1 MKFTVKVNGILSVFI
16 FFSGFNTQIHKT
28 ENDRDRSRLK
38 LQLQINTKAPFFC
51 SGRYQVE
58 GNKYVELDC
67 KKERSNVHGEPQ
79 SFQTIQSQPGLIY
92 LSEGHFP
99 GLNDLKSKPGIRH
112 GICQKFAGFSG

>member
-38 LQLQINTKAPFFC
+38 LQLQINTKAPFFY

-58 GNKYVELDC
+58 RNKYVELDC
-67 KKERSNVHGEPQ
+67 KKERGNVHGEPQ

-99 GLNDLKSKPGIRH
+99 GLNDWKSQPRI
-112 GICQKFAGFSG
+112 